1 MRLSQSLWQTFKEVP
16 AEAEIPSHR
25 LMLRAGLIHK
35 SGAGI
40 YNLLPFGLRTVQ
52 KIERI
57 VREELDRAGC
67 QEILMSMVT
76 PGELWQE
83 SGRWD
88 LMTEM
93 LKFKDKKNRDL
104 CLSPTNEE
112 TVSDIFRNIVKSYKS
127 LPATLYQINTKFR
140 DEIRPR
146 FGLMR
151 AREFIMKDAYSFHT
165 DKESLDVVYKHLYD
179 AYCRIFERM
188 GLEYTI
194 VEADGGNM
202 ATSDSQTHEFQVVA
216 ETGEDEIIYCS
227 ETGYAANIEKAQT
240 KRANAPALTG
250 EAVTEEVETPAASTI
265 EAVASLLKIEK
276 HHTLKALVYEAITGE
291 ETKIVV
297 AFILG
302 DDTLNE
308 VKLKAATGADHVR
321 AASESMLAS
330 VGLIKGYI
338 GPVGLSDKV
347 EVLLDEAVE
356 PNGLYVAGANRINF
370 HTKNIK
376 PSRDIAHATRV
387 DLRQAMAGDLTLDEK
402 GVVAVRR
409 GIEVGHIFQ
418 LGDKY
423 TKAMN
428 VTVSDINGK
437 PLHPLMGCYGIGITR
452 VAAAAVEQHHDDNGI
467 IWPVAIAPYHIYF
480 AMIAKDEE
488 IIKAAEGIYH
498 ELENHG
504 FEIILDDR
512 KVGPGFK
519 FKDSDL
525 LGLPVRIVIG
535 DKTWKDQEKIE
546 VVWRATGEKLL
557 VSKEELVGV
566 LKTGLKV

>member
-1 MRLSQSLWQTFKEVP
+1 MRLSQSLWQTYKEVP

-40 YNLLPFGLRTVQ
+40 YNLLPFGLRVIK
-52 KIERI
+52 KIENI
-57 VREELDRAGC
+57 VREELDRVGC

-88 LMTEM
+88 LMELM

-112 TVSDIFRNIVKSYKS
+112 AVSDIFRNMVKSYKS
-127 LPATLYQINTKFR
+127 LPATMYQINTKFR

-165 DKESLDVVYKHLYD
+165 DKESLDVVYKNLYD

-188 GLEYTI
+188 GLEYTV
-194 VEADGGNM
+194 VEADGGAM
-202 ATSDSQTHEFQVVA
+202 ASSDSQTHEFQVVA

-227 ETGYAANIEKAQT
+227 KTGYAANIEKAKT
-240 KRANAPALTG
+240 KRADGAALTG
-250 EAVTEEVETPAASTI
+250 DSMPEDVSTPNASTI
-265 EAVASLLKIEK
+265 DAVAKLLEVEA
-276 HHTLKALVYEAITGE
+276 HHTIKALVYECIKSE
-291 ETKIVV
+291 VSSVVV

-308 VKLKAATGADHVR
+308 VKLKALTGADHLR
-321 AASESMLAS
+321 PASESMLAS
-330 VGLIKGYI
+330 AGLIKGFI
-338 GPVGLSDKV
+338 GPQHLPEKL
-347 EVLLDEAVE
+347 EVYLDDSIDDH
-356 PNGLYVAGANRINF
+356 GLYIAGANKVDF
-370 HTKNIK
+370 HTKNIQ
-376 PSRDIAHATRV
+376 PSRDLAHIKKA
-387 DLRQAMAGDLTLDEK
+387 DLRLAKSGDLTLDGK

-428 VTVSDINGK
+428 VTVSDVNGK

-452 VAAAAVEQHHDDNGI
+452 VAAAAVEQNNDEGGI
-467 IWPVAIAPYHIYF
+467 IWPAAIAPYQVYL
-480 AMIAKDEE
+480 ASIAKDDEVAK
-488 IIKAAEGIYH
+488 IAEGVYH
-498 ELENHG
+498 ELQNLGYEVL
-504 FEIILDDR
+504 LDDR

-525 LGLPVRIVIG
+525 LGLPVRVVVG
-535 DKTWKDQEKIE
+535 DKTWKEHQKLEL
-546 VVWRATGEKLL
+546 VWRHNGEKLL
-557 VSKEELVGV
+557 VSKEELAGV
-566 LKTGLKV
+566 LKAGLKV

>member
-40 YNLLPFGLRTVQ
+40 YNLLPFGLRVVQ

-57 VREELDRAGC
+57 VRDELDKAGC

-93 LKFKDKKNRDL
+93 IKFKDKKNRDL

-151 AREFIMKDAYSFHT
+151 AREFIMKDAYSFHN
-165 DKESLDVVYKHLYD
+165 DKESLDLVYKNLYD

-188 GLEYTI
+188 GLEYTV
-194 VEADGGNM
+194 VEADGGAM
-202 ATSDSQTHEFQVVA
+202 ASSDSQTHEFQVVA
-216 ETGEDEIIYCS
+216 ETGEDEIIYCA
-227 ETGYAANIEKAQT
+227 ETGYAANIEKAKT

-250 EAVTEEVETPAASTI
+250 DAACEDIATPGAATI
-265 EAVASLLKIEK
+265 EAVAKLLKVEK
-276 HHTLKALVYEAITGE
+276 HHTMKALVFECITGE
-291 ETKIVV
+291 ESKIVV

-321 AASESMLAS
+321 AASESMLSS
-330 VGLIKGYI
+330 VGLVKGFI
-338 GPVGLSDKV
+338 GPVGLSQKV
-347 EVLLDEAVE
+347 EVLIDEAIDGE
-356 PNGLYVAGANRINF
+356 GLYVAGANKIDF

-376 PSRDIAHATRV
+376 PSRDITHATIV
-387 DLRQAMAGDLTLDEK
+387 DLRLACSGDLTLDEK

-418 LGDKY
+418 LGNKY

-428 VTVSDINGK
+428 VTVSDVNGK
-437 PLHPLMGCYGIGITR
+437 PMHPLMGCYGIGITR
-452 VAAAAVEQHHDDNGI
+452 VAAAAVEQNNDDGGI
-467 IWPVAIAPYHIYF
+467 IWPAAIAPYHVYF
-480 AMIAKDEE
+480 ASIAKDEE
-488 IIKAAEGIYH
+488 VAKMAEGLYH
-498 ELENHG
+498 ELQNHG
-504 FEIILDDR
+504 LEVVFDDR

-535 DKTWKDQEKIE
+535 DKTWKEQEKIE
-546 VVWRATGEKLL
+546 VVWRHNGEKLL
-557 VSKEELVGV
+557 VSREELVGI
-566 LKTGLKV
+566 LKAGLKV

>member
-1 MRLSQSLWQTFKEVP
+1 MRLSQSLWQTYKEVP

-40 YNLLPFGLRTVQ
+40 YNLLPFGLRVVQ

-93 LKFKDKKNRDL
+93 IKFKDKKNRDL

-112 TVSDIFRNIVKSYKS
+112 TVSDIFRNLVKSYKS
-127 LPATLYQINTKFR
+127 LPATMYQINTKFR

-151 AREFIMKDAYSFHT
+151 AREFIMKDAYSFHA
-165 DKESLDVVYKHLYD
+165 DKQSLDHVYEELYL
-179 AYCRIFERM
+179 AYTKIFERM
-188 GLEYTI
+188 GLEFTV
-194 VEADGGNM
+194 VEADAGAM
-202 ATSDSQTHEFQVVA
+202 ASSDQRTHEFQVVA
-216 ETGEDEIIYCS
+216 ETGEDEIIYCA
-227 ETGYAANIEKAQT
+227 ENDYAANIEKAVT
-240 KRANAPALTG
+240 IRSDAPGFKGGALP
-250 EAVTEEVETPAASTI
+250 EDVATPNASTI
-265 EAVASLLKIEK
+265 EAVCKLLEVEA
-276 HHTLKALVYEAITGE
+276 HHTMKALVYEALNGE
-291 ETKIVV
+291 ESKIVV

-308 VKLKAATGADHVR
+308 VKLKAKINADHLR
-321 AASESMLAS
+321 PASESMLAKYQL
-330 VGLIKGYI
+330 VKGFI
-338 GPVGLSDKV
+338 GPNHLSEKIEIYLDKAI
-347 EVLLDEAVE
+347 DDD
-356 PNGLYVAGANRINF
+356 GLYVTGANKVGF
-370 HTKNIK
+370 HSKNIK
-376 PSRDIAHATRV
+376 PSRDLAHIEKV
-387 DLRQAMAGDLTLDEK
+387 DLRLAKSGDLTLDKK

-428 VTVSDINGK
+428 VTVNDINGK
-437 PLHPLMGCYGIGITR
+437 PMHPLMGCYGIGITR
-452 VAAAAVEQHHDDNGI
+452 VAAAAVEQNNDEGGI
-467 IWPVAIAPYHIYF
+467 IWPAAIAPYHIYL
-480 AMIAKDEE
+480 ASIAKDEGVA
-488 IIKAAEGIYH
+488 KVAEGVYH
-498 ELENHG
+498 ELQNFGYEVL
-504 FEIILDDR
+504 FDDR

-525 LGLPVRIVIG
+525 LGLPLRIVVG
-535 DKTWKDQEKIE
+535 DKTWKEHQKLEL
-546 VVWRATGEKLL
+546 VWRHNGEKLL
-557 VSKEELVGV
+557 VTKEELAGV
-566 LKTGLKV
+566 LKAGLKV

>member
-1 MRLSQSLWQTFKEVP
+1 MRLSQSLWQTYKEVP

-40 YNLLPFGLRTVQ
+40 YNLLPFGLRVIK
-52 KIERI
+52 KIENI
-57 VREELDRAGC
+57 VREELDRVGC

-88 LMTEM
+88 LMELM

-112 TVSDIFRNIVKSYKS
+112 AVSDIFRNMVKSYKS
-127 LPATLYQINTKFR
+127 LPATMYQINTKFR

-165 DKESLDVVYKHLYD
+165 DKESLDVVYKNLYD

-188 GLEYTI
+188 GLEYTV
-194 VEADGGNM
+194 VEADGGAM
-202 ATSDSQTHEFQVVA
+202 ASSDSQTHEFQVVA

-227 ETGYAANIEKAQT
+227 KTGYAANIEKAKT
-240 KRANAPALTG
+240 KRADGAALTG
-250 EAVTEEVETPAASTI
+250 DSMPEDVSTPNASTI
-265 EAVASLLKIEK
+265 DAVAKLLEVEA
-276 HHTLKALVYEAITGE
+276 HHTIKALVYECIKSE
-291 ETKIVV
+291 VSSVVV

-308 VKLKAATGADHVR
+308 VKIKALTGADHLR
-321 AASESMLAS
+321 PASESMLAS
-330 VGLIKGYI
+330 AGLIKGFI
-338 GPVGLSDKV
+338 GPQHLPEKL
-347 EVLLDEAVE
+347 EVYLDDSIDDH
-356 PNGLYVAGANRINF
+356 GLYIAGANKVDF
-370 HTKNIK
+370 HTKNIQ
-376 PSRDIAHATRV
+376 PSRDLAHIKKA
-387 DLRQAMAGDLTLDEK
+387 DLRLAKSGDLTLDGK

-428 VTVSDINGK
+428 VTVSDVNGK

-452 VAAAAVEQHHDDNGI
+452 VAAAAVEQNNDEGGI
-467 IWPVAIAPYHIYF
+467 IWPAAIAPYQVYL
-480 AMIAKDEE
+480 ASIAKDDEVAK
-488 IIKAAEGIYH
+488 IAEGVYH
-498 ELENHG
+498 ELQNLGYEVL
-504 FEIILDDR
+504 LDDR

-525 LGLPVRIVIG
+525 LGLPVRVVVG
-535 DKTWKDQEKIE
+535 DKTWKEHQKLEL
-546 VVWRATGEKLL
+546 VWRHNGEKLL
-557 VSKEELVGV
+557 VSKEELAGV
-566 LKTGLKV
+566 LKAGLKV